1 MLDGRAALGCPAAE
15 TGVLESVAREPWS
28 GEAGRCAATGDGW
41 SEERPVNAGA
51 GGWDRHCPVRGRDA
65 SASGL
70 TVGS

>member
-15 TGVLESVAREPWS
+15 TGVLECVAREPGS
-28 GEAGRCAATGDGW
+28 GEAECCAAAGVGW

-51 GGWDRHCPVRGRDA
+51 GGWDRHCPVRGWDA

-70 TVGS
+70 AVGS